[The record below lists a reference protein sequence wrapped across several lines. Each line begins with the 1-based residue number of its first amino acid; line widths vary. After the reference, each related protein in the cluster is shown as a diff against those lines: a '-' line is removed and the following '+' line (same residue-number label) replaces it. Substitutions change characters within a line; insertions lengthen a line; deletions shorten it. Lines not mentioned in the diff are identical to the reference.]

1 MQLSRIIAHIALA
14 AAIVASATSPTDA
27 AWGWMTESTN
37 EVKTDNAVEALH
49 LERNLGAGG
58 GLRGSQAQNTPSEGN
73 QDDNYTGQNT
83 PSQGNNNQGEEGQH
97 EQKEEVPTQPTPSP
111 STPSTPELPT
121 DDSNL
126 PTPTPTNPG
135 KQGPPPLI
143 PGVTPETPVQF
154 TPPTPENPGKG
165 VPPSTPETPAVTPAV
180 TKPHTSDCAF

>member
-97 EQKEEVPTQPTPSP
+97 EQKEE
-111 STPSTPELPT
+111 
-121 DDSNL
+121 
-126 PTPTPTNPG
+126 
-135 KQGPPPLI
+135 
-143 PGVTPETPVQF
+143 
-154 TPPTPENPGKG
+154 
-165 VPPSTPETPAVTPAV
+165 
-180 TKPHTSDCAF
+180 